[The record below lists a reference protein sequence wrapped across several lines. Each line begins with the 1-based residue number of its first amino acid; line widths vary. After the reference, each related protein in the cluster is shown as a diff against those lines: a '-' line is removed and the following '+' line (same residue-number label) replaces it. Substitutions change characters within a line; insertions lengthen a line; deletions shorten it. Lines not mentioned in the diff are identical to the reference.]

1 MYKILKYEVLS
12 LQIGWRRSRASWRR
26 DGLGLSYFNIF
37 NKVVLKFVKYRISV
51 QKSRE
56 TNVSGMETNVSG
68 LP

>member
-12 LQIGWRRSRASWRR
+12 LHIGRSRASWRR

>member
-12 LQIGWRRSRASWRR
+12 LHIGRRRSRASWRR

-37 NKVVLKFVKYRISV
+37 NKAVLKFVKYWISI

-56 TNVSGMETNVSG
+56 TNVSGWRQMFQG